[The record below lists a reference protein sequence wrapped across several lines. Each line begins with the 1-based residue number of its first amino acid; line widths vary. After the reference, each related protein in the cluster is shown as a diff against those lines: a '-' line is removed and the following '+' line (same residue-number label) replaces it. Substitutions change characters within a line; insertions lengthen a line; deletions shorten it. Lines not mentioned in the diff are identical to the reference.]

1 MAKSHKSGFIQ
12 HTLPKTLNMKKFQA
26 EWVVCAEKVRVAF
39 EKISEAVARWVLRQG
54 DTPQRRQYLAN
65 LELEA
70 ALERR
75 LLEAQKANK
84 PRDSHGR
91 YTKRS
96 APHRA

>member
-12 HTLPKTLNMKKFQA
+12 HTPPKTLNMKNLQA
-26 EWVVCAEKVRVAF
+26 ALAVFVEKWRVAC
-39 EKISEAVARWVLRQG
+39 EQIGAAVAHWILRQE
-54 DTPQRRQYLAN
+54 DTPERRRYLAN

-75 LLEAQKANK
+75 LLEAHKANK
-84 PRDSHGR
+84 PRDNQGR

-96 APHRA
+96 DPHRA

>member
-1 MAKSHKSGFIQ
+1 MRWKEFGQRLNAASCRLQAGF
-12 HTLPKTLNMKKFQA
+12 
-26 EWVVCAEKVRVAF
+26 E
-39 EKISEAVARWVLRQG
+39 RWIIEHS
-54 DTPQRRQYLAN
+54 DTPERRRYLAN

-75 LLEAQKANK
+75 LLEKQQNK
-84 PRDSHGR
+84 PRDNQGR